1 MAPTQCSNCAANAVH
16 HGIIVQT
23 FWSDDRGPCA
33 KLITCKGSQ
42 EVCTGTEVTVGDLLM
57 YKQHPTFGLR
67 LEEPITKIVPAFQDL
82 EVFDGGLTLVA
93 VFSYTFPDLFL
104 QRARN
109 GKPVAMNHD
118 VLCKMVFP
126 QPQLLDTKCEYK
138 IAVAYYELTNARGI
152 PFVAIG
158 YRPAQSDR
166 FQKFDFTSLQNENAR
181 EDCDAIFRKF
191 DEEYT
196 KSRSGLQ
203 AREAAEIT
211 DLDIISF
218 DSSPSDS
225 AGPSRLPPNQPAAT
239 VRGPSGRPQQ
249 PLPAPAWSGSG
260 TSPEMVNAADLD
272 DQPAPTIEPPQ
283 FSGDESDDDE
293 EESISFRRVARAD
306 RPQPPP
312 QPAARPQARD
322 SDYVLQRA
330 SMILEHIVQTEGQPP
345 QQPQQ
350 QQPPQQQQ
358 QPQSSGRPTPFFGR
372 ITRLT
377 NGPAAPQ
384 QQETATSQPA
394 AQPPSERQQMNAP
407 STIPTAAAPPTAPV
421 VPSANSNAP
430 PPRPAAPPTRPS
442 VPPARP
448 AAPLAVQRAQSN
460 APSGQPTIPS
470 DPLTREDQ
478 DLARLLMGDREDV
491 RAAPPNV
498 PLAFPRDCQYTSMY
512 PQHNSVAEA
521 YREVRES
528 LPQGWQPPVARPE
541 NWREIPAFR
550 PPQNAAPPAGRPPQ
564 QPPSAA
570 RGEGSWTIPY
580 DFDEQAGAFRPRP
593 PQWNDQV
600 NPGTMRMQPAGRHR
614 EDRPRFA
621 PRQQE
626 AARPFADRYSRE
638 FAEDTHQ
645 RYDHF
650 GGRPAPRQPPAR
662 RPQQPAGYDR
672 RRVDEDGFARRGEW
686 SWAPERT
693 APSNSRRERPPQR
706 RISPATAVRSMTADE
721 LFAVITKDQMCGL
734 YAQMAA
740 FGNLATSGGPP
751 AAFSQAANRADN
763 RGERGGLQSA
773 RNRDDRRPTREVR
786 VISGSIESDEDPAM
800 VRSFTPPAASA
811 RRTDDRRNANVG
823 GATGGQRGRQ
833 SGERPAA
840 QPRAAGGYTRG
851 NFSAS
856 DDESEDEEEFED
868 ARSEQHNGN
877 RAAHGNAHG
886 SPLDFIESSGDEA

>member
-1 MAPTQCSNCAANAVH
+1 MTLPRA
-16 HGIIVQT
+16 
-23 FWSDDRGPCA
+23 FWSDERGPCA
-33 KLITCKGSQ
+33 KLITCQGPQ
-42 EVCTGTEVTVGDLLM
+42 EVCTGTEVTVGDLLQ

-67 LEEPITKIVPAFQDL
+67 LEEPITKIVPSFQEL

-93 VFSYTFPDLFL
+93 VFSYKFPDLFL

-109 GKPVAMNHD
+109 GKPVSMNHA

-126 QPQLLDTKCEYK
+126 QPQLLDTTCEYK

-158 YRPAQSDR
+158 YRAAQSDR

-191 DEEYT
+191 DEEYA
-196 KSRSGLQ
+196 KSRSRLQ
-203 AREAAEIT
+203 AREAEIN

-218 DSSPSDS
+218 DSSPADS
-225 AGPSRLPPNQPAAT
+225 AGPSRQPAN

-249 PLPAPAWSGSG
+249 PPAPAWSGSG

-272 DQPAPTIEPPQ
+272 DQPAPIVEPPQ
-283 FSGDESDDDE
+283 FSNDEAEEDD
-293 EESISFRRVARAD
+293 EESISFRRVARPD

-345 QQPQQ
+345 QQA
-350 QQPPQQQQ
+350 QQQQ
-358 QPQSSGRPTPFFGR
+358 QQSSGWPTSAYGR
-372 ITRLT
+372 VARVTD
-377 NGPAAPQ
+377 GPAAPQ
-384 QQETATSQPA
+384 PQKTVANQAA
-394 AQPPSERQQMNAP
+394 AQSFSERQQVNVP
-407 STIPTAAAPPTAPV
+407 PINQTATAPV
-421 VPSANSNAP
+421 VPPANSNAP

-442 VPPARP
+442 VPPACP
-448 AAPLAVQRAQSN
+448 AAPPVVQRAQTN

-478 DLARLLMGDREDV
+478 ELARLLVGDREDV
-491 RAAPPNV
+491 RAAFGDQAAVPSV
-498 PLAFPRDCQYTSMY
+498 PLVFPRDRGFDSMQ
-512 PQHNSVAEA
+512 PQPNSVVEA
-521 YREVRES
+521 FRCARES
-528 LPQGWQPPVARPE
+528 QPQEPQPQVQQ
-541 NWREIPAFR
+541 WREIPAFR
-550 PPQNAAPPAGRPPQ
+550 PPQNAAPPAARQPQ
-564 QPPSAA
+564 AVP
-570 RGEGSWTIPY
+570 RGEGSWTIPC
-580 DFDEQAGAFRPRP
+580 DFDEQAGAFRPHR
-593 PQWNDQV
+593 PQWENAVD
-600 NPGTMRMQPAGRHR
+600 PRTMRMPPAGRPR

-650 GGRPAPRQPPAR
+650 GGRPAPR

-672 RRVDEDGFARRGEW
+672 RRQDEDGFARRGEW
-686 SWAPERT
+686 SWEPEER
-693 APSNSRRERPPQR
+693 AAASNSRRDRPHQR
-706 RISPATAVRSMTADE
+706 RISPRTAVRSMTTEE

-740 FGNLATSGGPP
+740 FGNIAPAGGPP
-751 AAFSQAANRADN
+751 AAFSQSTNRADS
-763 RGERGGLQSA
+763 RVERGGPQSA

-786 VISGSIESDEDPAM
+786 VIGGIIESDEEPAM
-800 VRSFTPPAASA
+800 ARPHAQPAAYA
-811 RRTDDRRNANVG
+811 RRPDRSNANFG
-823 GATGGQRGRQ
+823 GAAGGQRARQ
-833 SGERPAA
+833 SGERTAA
-840 QPRAAGGYTRG
+840 APRSAGGYTRG

-877 RAAHGNAHG
+877 RAAYDNAQG
-886 SPLDFIESSGDEA
+886 SPLDFISSSDDEA